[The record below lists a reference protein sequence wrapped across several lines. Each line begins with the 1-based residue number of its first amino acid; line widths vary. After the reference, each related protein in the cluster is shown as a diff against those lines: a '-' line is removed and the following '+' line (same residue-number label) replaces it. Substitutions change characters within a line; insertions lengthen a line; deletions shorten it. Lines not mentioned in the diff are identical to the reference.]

1 MRKLLIFIGVVATL
15 ALTGCSSVSD
25 PTLEAAL
32 PPPGLIYRPI
42 IQQGNV
48 VAQQQVNE
56 LLPGMSKRQVQF
68 LLGTPM
74 LTDVFHADRWDYVYT
89 IGRGSTPSEIK
100 RVTVLFEDD
109 RLVRIIGDLRPQ
121 PLEERAERKQEIL
134 VSVPDYVPERQ
145 SLWRRALIAL
155 GLKPA
160 GG

>member
-74 LTDVFHADRWDYVYT
+74 LTDVFHADRWDYIYRQKPGK
-89 IGRGSTPSEIK
+89 GR
-100 RVTVLFEDD
+100 
-109 RLVRIIGDLRPQ
+109 VRDSHFTLYFRDQ
-121 PLEERAERKQEIL
+121 IL
-134 VSVPDYVPERQ
+134 VKIDGENYKEY
-145 SLWRRALIAL
+145 
-155 GLKPA
+155 
-160 GG
+160 

>member
-1 MRKLLIFIGVVATL
+1 MHKLLIFIGVVATL
-15 ALTGCSSVSD
+15 ALTGCGTASD
-25 PTLEAAL
+25 PTQDAL

-48 VAQQQVNE
+48 VSQEQVNE
-56 LLPGMSKRQVQF
+56 LLPGMSKRQVKF

-74 LTDVFHADRWDYVYT
+74 LSDVFHADRWDYVYT

-109 RLVRIIGDLRPQ
+109 RLVRITGDLRPQ
-121 PLEERAERKQEIL
+121 PLDERAERKQEIL
-134 VSVPDYVPERQ
+134 VIVPNYIPDSQ

-160 GG
+160 DT